1 MLPDPK
7 TKTGPL
13 LNSATGLAF
22 ISAGGLVTSKRQMHL
37 HTAVRSR
44 CNSSTSS
51 NSDNRS
57 KRLISS
63 ALNLITSKL

>member
-22 ISAGGLVTSKRQMHL
+22 ISAGGLVTSKRQMPC
-37 HTAVRSR
+37 TRPSGPAAIAAPVA
-44 CNSSTSS
+44 TV
-51 NSDNRS
+51 
-57 KRLISS
+57 
-63 ALNLITSKL
+63 ITGASV